1 MSLDIF
7 LQCYRNG
14 ESATFKR
21 ALVEE
26 VFGRDAVD
34 LRLPLMNVDYP
45 DGSGGQI
52 FGADQEDDIHG
63 LMFNHCGGP
72 TFYDRLYELAHRT
85 RSCILWPSGDP
96 QSAVTDKDTIADSP
110 GLWEAPVGPALVV
123 TSGRELAEG
132 IQRALLAGDSGSR

>member
-1 MSLDIF
+1 MSFDIH

-26 VFGRDAVD
+26 IFGRDAVD
-34 LRLPLMNVDYP
+34 LRLPLTDVRYP

-52 FGADQEDDIHG
+52 FGADEEDDISS
-63 LMFNHCGGP
+63 LMFNHCGGA

-85 RSCILWPSGDP
+85 RSVLIWPFGDP
-96 QSAVTDKDTIADSP
+96 QSAVTDVNTIPDSP
-110 GLWEAPVGPALVV
+110 GLWEGPLGPAIIVH
-123 TSGRELAEG
+123 SGRELAEG
-132 IQRALLAGDSGSR
+132 IQRSLLVDKS

>member
-1 MSLDIF
+1 MSFDIH

-26 VFGRDAVD
+26 IFGRDAVD
-34 LRLPLMNVDYP
+34 LRLPLWNVGYS

-52 FGADQEDDIHG
+52 FGADKEEDISS

-72 TFYDRLYELAHRT
+72 IFYDRLYELAHRT
-85 RSCILWPSGDP
+85 RSCILWPFGDP
-96 QSAVTDKDTIADSP
+96 QSAVTDVKTIADSP
-110 GLWEAPVGPALVV
+110 GLWESPLGPAIVV
-123 TSGRELAEG
+123 NSGRELAEG
-132 IQRALLAGDSGSR
+132 IQRALLINKP

>member
-1 MSLDIF
+1 MSFDIH

-14 ESATFKR
+14 DFATFKR

-26 VFGRDAVD
+26 IFGRDAVD
-34 LRLPLMNVDYP
+34 LRLPLTEVHYP

-52 FGADQEDDIHG
+52 IGAYDEDDIRS
-63 LMFNHCGGP
+63 LMFNHCGGA

-85 RSCILWPSGDP
+85 RSVLIWPFGVP
-96 QSAVTDKDTIADSP
+96 QSAVTDAKTIADSP
-110 GLWEAPVGPALVV
+110 GLWEEPLGPAIVV

-132 IQRALLAGDSGSR
+132 IQRSLLADKS

>member
-1 MSLDIF
+1 MSFDIH

-26 VFGRDAVD
+26 VFGRDAID
-34 LRLPLMNVDYP
+34 LRLPLTDVRYP

-52 FGADQEDDIHG
+52 FGADEEDDINS
-63 LMFNHCGGP
+63 LMFNHCGGA

-85 RSCILWPSGDP
+85 RSVLLWPFGKP
-96 QSAVTDKDTIADSP
+96 LCAVTGENTIEDLNPAFLQEP
-110 GLWEAPVGPALVV
+110 LGPPIFV

-132 IQRALLAGDSGSR
+132 IRHSLLVSKS

>member
-1 MSLDIF
+1 MGFAIY

-21 ALVEE
+21 AVVEE
-26 VFGRDAVD
+26 IFGRDAVG
-34 LRLPLMNVDYP
+34 LRLPLTAAYYA

-52 FGADQEDDIHG
+52 IGADEEDDIDS
-63 LMFNHCGGP
+63 LMFNHFGGA

-85 RSCILWPSGDP
+85 RSCLIWPFGSP
-96 QSAVTDKDTIADSP
+96 QSAVTDAKTIADSP
-110 GLWEAPVGPALVV
+110 GLWEGPLGPAIIV

-132 IQRALLAGDSGSR
+132 IQRSLIVDKS